1 MTTLTGVPPVMLS
14 NKNSVTT
21 KSVRFNCFKYQLSKQ
36 AKVYSE
42 TSYLHEWFMLTIF
55 KESINYPAT
64 LLTAMVV
71 ASWTSHGTG
80 KLQWQHF
87 NRAVPHYWLSTCVI

>member
-1 MTTLTGVPPVMLS
+1 
-14 NKNSVTT
+14 
-21 KSVRFNCFKYQLSKQ
+21 
-36 AKVYSE
+36 
-42 TSYLHEWFMLTIF
+42 MLTIF